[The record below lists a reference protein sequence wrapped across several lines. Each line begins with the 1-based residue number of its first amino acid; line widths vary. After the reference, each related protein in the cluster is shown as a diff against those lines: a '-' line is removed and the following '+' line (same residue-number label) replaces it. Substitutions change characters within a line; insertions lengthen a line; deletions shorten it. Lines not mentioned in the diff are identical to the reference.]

1 MLESL
6 KYKRLL
12 SLFVCLILFS
22 GIFVFLFPTY
32 HSSDDNILA
41 YQMGGGFG
49 DPPTNLL
56 HYNFTWHPWLG
67 LILAKLFSRFP
78 DINWYSFC
86 LIFFHFISWLLIANT
101 IFKRC
106 SLPFSVLVVTVLFV
120 VFEAQFLLRPT
131 YTNTSIVLTIAAI
144 AFIVDKGLSDD
155 KFRKLNSFIFL
166 FFIGCAALLR
176 VHVIIPFAL
185 LLLVSMLLMHRF
197 KMKAVFSL
205 LLAGIF
211 LVLLLQHFHKEKY
224 LKIPG
229 WQEEEEYRQAVLR
242 FDNHFKKPDTS
253 LMEGDLLLKYLWL
266 DNGILIDKQFLDTA
280 SIHRVTEFKT
290 GKRKFSE
297 LKDESYWLFQNNRLG
312 IITATLFL
320 FFALVGSVTT
330 VTRKAVLLMLAG
342 AMIAACWY
350 LLVYMKLPYYLP
362 LSLLY
367 FLSLISIIFYVHHRQ
382 TSGKKVVKVLFAIG
396 LAGCTAWGVI
406 RLVKVSNENK
416 EGQEKFM
423 QAWEQIN
430 RNQDKLYIA
439 PYYSIPFDDIFI
451 FTSPNRY
458 PIKNVVYK
466 NQLMNDAH
474 RSIYNR
480 FGITSTK
487 DLFINPN
494 VRFITPRPDLI
505 SRYFSTVHGGAVQVS
520 VPGEQYTRLPV
531 SIITAE
537 KK

>member
-41 YQMGGGFG
+41 YQMGGAFG

-67 LILAKLFSRFP
+67 SILAKLFSRFP

-106 SLPFSVLVVTVLFV
+106 SLSFSLLVVISLFV

-131 YTNTSIVLTIAAI
+131 YTNTSIVLAI
-144 AFIVDKGLSDD
+144 ASIGFIVDKGLSDD
-155 KFRKLNSFIFL
+155 KFRKLNGFIFL
-166 FFIGCAALLR
+166 VFIGCAALLR
-176 VHVIIPFAL
+176 LHVIIPFAL
-185 LLLVSMLLMHRF
+185 LLLVSLLLMQRF
-197 KMKAVFSL
+197 KMKTVFSL
-205 LLAGIF
+205 VLAGIF

-229 WQEEEEYRQAVLR
+229 WQDEEEYRQAVLR
-242 FDNHFKKPDTS
+242 FDNHFKKPDTT
-253 LMEGDLLLKYLWL
+253 LMQRDLLLKYQWL

-280 SIHRVTEFKT
+280 SIRRVIEYKT

-297 LKDESYWLFQNNRLG
+297 LKDELYWLFQNNRLS
-312 IITATLFL
+312 IVTAALFL
-320 FFALVGSVTT
+320 FFAFVGSVTT
-330 VTRKAVLLMLAG
+330 VTRKGVLFMLAG
-342 AMIAACWY
+342 AILSACWY

-382 TSGKKVVKVLFAIG
+382 PSGKKVVKTLFAIG
-396 LAGCTAWGVI
+396 LAACTAWGVI

-416 EGQEKFM
+416 EGQEEFL
-423 QAWEQIN
+423 QAWEQVNHN
-430 RNQDKLYIA
+430 RDKLYIA

-458 PIKNVVYK
+458 PLKNVVFK

-474 RSIYNR
+474 RSTYDR
-480 FGITSTK
+480 FGITSSK

-505 SRYFSTVHGGAVQVS
+505 SQYFSIVHGSAVQVN
-520 VPGEQYTRLPV
+520 VPGEQYTNLPV
-531 SIITAE
+531 AIITA
-537 KK
+537 KNK